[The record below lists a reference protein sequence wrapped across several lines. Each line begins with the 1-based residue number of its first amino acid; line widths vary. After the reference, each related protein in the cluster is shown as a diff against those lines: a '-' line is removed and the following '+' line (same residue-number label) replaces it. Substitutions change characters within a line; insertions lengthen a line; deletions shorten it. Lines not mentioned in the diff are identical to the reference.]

1 MKEHPQIQFETD
13 AEGKEVPGIVKGGE
27 AHTNARPFDLQWARN
42 VRDAAR
48 KAGARYFCKQ
58 LGDNVVDNGVPLE
71 FGKKGNDFE
80 SFPADLRI
88 RENLPIP
95 VTP

>member
-1 MKEHPQIQFETD
+1 L
-13 AEGKEVPGIVKGGE
+13 IVNGGE